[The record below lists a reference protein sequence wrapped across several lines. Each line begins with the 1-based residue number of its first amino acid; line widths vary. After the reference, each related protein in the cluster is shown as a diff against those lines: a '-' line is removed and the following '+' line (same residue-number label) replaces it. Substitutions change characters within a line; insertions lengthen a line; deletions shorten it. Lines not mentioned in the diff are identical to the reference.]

1 MTETS
6 NNCPH
11 CNRKIM
17 QNISNRCM
25 YYGADLPEEHHLTAQ
40 EKNELL
46 TAKLERFK
54 ENQENAEHIISKMRQ
69 DFAITEF
76 RKSRKQRK
84 QDYEAAVTAALTSI
98 KTTTKDDDSDS

>member
-54 ENQENAEHIISKMRQ
+54 EN
-69 DFAITEF
+69 
-76 RKSRKQRK
+76 
-84 QDYEAAVTAALTSI
+84 
-98 KTTTKDDDSDS
+98 